1 MNYTITLSPHCKF
14 EQTTLVHMTLYCA
27 IKSDVENTVDQI
39 VAADRK
45 RIIIQSELH
54 LASLNT
60 FKIRPT

>member
-1 MNYTITLSPHCKF
+1 MNYTITLSHCKF
-14 EQTTLVHMTLYCA
+14 ELGAH
-27 IKSDVENTVDQI
+27 DVENTVDQI
-39 VAADRK
+39 VAADHK